1 MAKVRKV
8 SFTLSEARD
17 KHVAYF
23 KLLKFV
29 NIALKI
35 YYNFMDI
42 DLKNSC
48 VTYPV
53 HLALDLIILKMI
65 GQTLYTP
72 SEKDSVLPTVKV
84 SKQCWF

>member
-1 MAKVRKV
+1 MKRLLLAKGRKV

-29 NIALKI
+29 NIALQI

-42 DLKNSC
+42 DFKNSY

-53 HLALDLIILKMI
+53 HSALDII
-65 GQTLYTP
+65 
-72 SEKDSVLPTVKV
+72 
-84 SKQCWF
+84 